1 MQNLIAFLWKYL
13 TVIVFLLLYVFSIV
27 LIVQDSNFQRR
38 AMVTTANQF
47 SGSVLQR
54 WDNMS
59 GYFHLKSKNE
69 YLALHNALLLN
80 RDPSSYIITSDSV
93 FTTNDTLYRQQ
104 FNYKVAKVISNSTG
118 KQNNY
123 LLINKGRNQ
132 DIQPDQ
138 AVLSPQGIVGIVKDV
153 SDNFS
158 SVLSLLHSDA
168 RISAKVLRNGYI
180 GTVIWD
186 GKDYRFGKLLDIPYH
201 LEIKVG
207 DTVVTSGYSTVF
219 PENVQIGTVQGVKPN
234 INDNF
239 YDLKVQFFTDF
250 NRISEVYVVKNN
262 FKTEIDSLTSKYKK

>member
-1 MQNLIAFLWKYL
+1 RVYC
-13 TVIVFLLLYVFSIV
+13 IVGFVCNRDRCHRV
-27 LIVQDSNFQRR
+27 GRR
-38 AMVTTANQF
+38 A
-47 SGSVLQR
+47 
-54 WDNMS
+54 
-59 GYFHLKSKNE
+59 
-69 YLALHNALLLN
+69 
-80 RDPSSYIITSDSV
+80 
-93 FTTNDTLYRQQ
+93 
-104 FNYKVAKVISNSTG
+104 
-118 KQNNY
+118 
-123 LLINKGRNQ
+123 LLIG
-132 DIQPDQ
+132 
-138 AVLSPQGIVGIVKDV
+138 VGG
-153 SDNFS
+153 
-158 SVLSLLHSDA
+158 HARRGA